1 MKNHTLFLAF
11 LLLGTLLSAQSYDIS
26 QYKARYERRPL
37 LEVYPSF
44 RYSNVIYN
52 DSGLDFGKK
61 NTNLDGSLVTRWEES
76 SNTDTRIRTIGSALS
91 GDWEQRPN
99 FNDRDNPLRYG
110 AFLLEGR
117 IDQFNYSSSKRFWGF
132 SAYALAV
139 TERQQSG
146 EPEPENNTQFELNP
160 GVFIGTGRIE
170 FAEDALLA
178 NWIMDDLV
186 DMDVIGQTSAT
197 ERLALAQ
204 CITSIIGNRTFDFRK
219 RRIFELDRLRQVFDE
234 TGMDVRNE
242 FLLFAILNDNWAFA
256 NRVALP
262 NGSRV
267 RVGMDF
273 GLDYRKEDQYNF
285 GTRFTGNRTYAGG
298 TPYVEYVRAR
308 ILKNKAAG
316 QWSVLLSGGLNSEV
330 ASAEGVNTLSY
341 YDKLLEFRFRTT
353 YDYILLPSSRTRIV
367 LSNRLEFNHQDFT
380 FSAFS
385 NRQSTG
391 VRLVNALTMDYFVN
405 YNIRLG
411 LSASLS
417 NRYDFTD
424 ELFSFSPFLSG
435 GLTYAIF

>member
-37 LEVYPSF
+37 LEVNPSF
-44 RYSNVIYN
+44 RYSNVIYDN
-52 DSGLDFGKK
+52 SRPESKK
-61 NTNLDGSLVTRWEES
+61 NANFDGTVGALWLES
-76 SNTDTRIRTIGSALS
+76 SNTDKRIRTIGAELF
-91 GDWEQRPN
+91 GNWEQQPN
-99 FNDRDNPLRYG
+99 PNDRDNPRRYG
-110 AFLLEGR
+110 AFVLAAA
-117 IDQFNYSSSKRFWGF
+117 INQFNYSASNRFWGF
-132 SAYALAV
+132 SANVLSA
-139 TERQQSG
+139 TERRKFG
-146 EPEPENNTQFELNP
+146 TPEPENNTQFELNP
-160 GVFIGTGRIE
+160 GIFIGTGRIE

-178 NWIMDDLV
+178 NWIMDDLM

-204 CITSIIGNRTFDFRK
+204 RITSIIGNRTFDFRK

-256 NRVALP
+256 NRAALP

-273 GLDYRKEDQYNF
+273 GLDYRKEDQYL
-285 GTRFTGNRTYAGG
+285 GTTFFEGNRTYAGG

-330 ASAEGVNTLSY
+330 ASAEGINTLSY

-353 YDYILLPSSRTRIV
+353 YNYIVLPSSRTRIL
-367 LSNRLEFNHQDFT
+367 LSNGLEFNHQDFT
-380 FSAFS
+380 FSAFF
-385 NRQSTG
+385 NRQNTG

-411 LSASLS
+411 VSASLS
-417 NRYDFTD
+417 NNYDFTG